1 MGPMNARDPQGVRDP
16 VQARIRHARPDDAP
30 DAVPLIFSA
39 GPDAFNFVFSHRTR
53 LDARGFIAHAFAS
66 DRGEFSWRHHWVVEL
81 DGEVAGTAMGYTGA
95 AARHFLWPA
104 VGHIFRC
111 YGVVGTVP
119 VIRRGLQ
126 IEKII
131 VPPTRADMFY
141 IGNVA
146 VSPALR
152 GHGIGQQIMEHM
164 HAEGRRQG
172 ATVCALDVSAA
183 NPRAEALYTRMSY
196 RVVKENVSR
205 LENAGGRVA
214 DHRRME
220 LEL

>member
-1 MGPMNARDPQGVRDP
+1 MGLTLRPARATDV
-16 VQARIRHARPDDAP
+16 AAAT
-30 DAVPLIFSA
+30 PLIFSA
-39 GPDAFNFVFSHRTR
+39 GPGAFNFVFSHRTR
-53 LDARGFIAHAFAS
+53 MDAQGFIAHAFQS
-66 DRGEFSWRHHWVVEL
+66 DRGEFSWRYHRIAEL
-81 DGEVAGTAMGYTGA
+81 DGEVVGTAVGYTGA
-95 AARHFLWPA
+95 MAKNFLWPA
-104 VGHIFRC
+104 AAHIFHC
-111 YGVVGTVP
+111 YGVVGAAR

-152 GHGIGQQIMEHM
+152 GRGIGQQIMEHM

-172 ATVCALDVSAA
+172 ATLCALDVSAA
-183 NPRAEALYTRMSY
+183 NPRAEALYTRMGY
-196 RVVKENVSR
+196 RVVKENPSK
-205 LENAGGRVA
+205 LGNAAGRVA

-220 LEL
+220 LEF

>member
-1 MGPMNARDPQGVRDP
+1 MELLIRPARSSDV
-16 VQARIRHARPDDAP
+16 AAAT
-30 DAVPLIFSA
+30 PLIFSA

-53 LDARGFIAHAFAS
+53 LDARGFIAHAFSS
-66 DRGEFSWRHHWVVEL
+66 DRGEFSWCHHWVAEL
-81 DGEVAGTAMGYTGA
+81 DGDVVGTAVGYTGA
-95 AARHFLWPA
+95 TARHFLWPA
-104 VGHIFRC
+104 VGHIIQC
-111 YGVVGTVP
+111 YGIAGAMR

-152 GHGIGQQIMEHM
+152 GRGIGQQIMAHM

-183 NPRAEALYTRMSY
+183 NPRAEALYARLGY
-196 RVVKENVSR
+196 RVVKENPST
-205 LENAGGRVA
+205 LANAAGRVA